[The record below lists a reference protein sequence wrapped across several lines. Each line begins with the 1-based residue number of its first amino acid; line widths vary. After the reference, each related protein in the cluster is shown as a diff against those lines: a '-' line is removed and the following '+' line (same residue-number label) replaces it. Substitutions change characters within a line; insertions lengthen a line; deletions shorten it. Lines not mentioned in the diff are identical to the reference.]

1 MKPDPRVNQEEL
13 NKIVRQMQN
22 ASDDKAKQ
30 TPLYNQKAADVIKQG
45 AADKRKK

>member
-1 MKPDPRVNQEEL
+1 MKSDPKVNQEEL

-22 ASDDKAKQ
+22 DSDNKAKQ

-45 AADKRKK
+45 TADKRKK